1 MDPEKQENN
10 ASGSGQRL
18 EIAVKLAEAS
28 MRDGPACPPQALTKP
43 ASANVQ
49 ASDAG
54 WVAERNAARDEAM
67 KGHRRR
73 PGWSYLEEVEARIG
87 G

>member
-1 MDPEKQENN
+1 MDPEKQENGT
-10 ASGSGQRL
+10 SGSGQRL

-54 WVAERNAARDEAM
+54 WVEERNKHWLQVMAEHTVTRN
-67 KGHRRR
+67 
-73 PGWSYLEEVEARIG
+73 WSYVIEVEEG
-87 G
+87 MP